1 MSLAFIR
8 TAIEKVAAKVYTSNE
23 MLKTYVQS
31 RGNGLIT
38 NGSGLLA
45 DNTNFSEAAFN
56 SVDTA
61 GGFGSFQT
69 DRPTHVLRTDEF
81 IPLLSS
87 SSYRWSF
94 FAKTLVKKGDSMAYA
109 LVSCYDVDR
118 NEILPHHLPFVTF
131 RIAEQANSG
140 GRSLKVHAGD
150 IATVRSALSGTG
162 LLYLVNAV
170 YTNSKG
176 YTYPTGTYTR
186 TIYTGTQ
193 TSPVGAAPTLFSIT
207 DDGTLTGFNTGFNQT
222 IPAGSVLG
230 FARSGGVYIYPIT
243 AMSGQAVPETWTAYS
258 ATIVGK
264 SLRAGTAFVRLGWQ
278 LNRSST
284 AGNITAVSLINLREV

>member
-45 DNTNFSEAAFN
+45 DNTNFSEATFN

-94 FAKTLVKKGDSMAYA
+94 FAKTLVKNGGSAAYA

-131 RIAEQANSG
+131 RITERASSG
-140 GRSLKVHAGD
+140 DRSLKVHAGD
-150 IATVRSALSGTG
+150 IAAVRSAISGTG
-162 LLYLVNAV
+162 ILYLVNAV

-193 TSPVGAAPTLFSIT
+193 NSPVGAAPAQFSIT

-230 FARSGGVYIYPIT
+230 FAIS
-243 AMSGQAVPETWTAYS
+243 
-258 ATIVGK
+258 
-264 SLRAGTAFVRLGWQ
+264 
-278 LNRSST
+278 
-284 AGNITAVSLINLREV
+284 